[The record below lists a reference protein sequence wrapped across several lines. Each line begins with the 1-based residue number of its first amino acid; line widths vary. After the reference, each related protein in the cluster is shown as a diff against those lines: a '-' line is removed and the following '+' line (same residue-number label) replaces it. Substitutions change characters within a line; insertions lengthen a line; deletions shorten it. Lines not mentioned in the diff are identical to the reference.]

1 MADIITLTCPK
12 CGGKLEITPDIERF
26 ACAHCGNEHLVRR
39 GIGVIT
45 LAPVVESMDGLRRA
59 TDRTASE
66 MAIRRVK
73 EELEAMESAKAE
85 IEARLAQA
93 RAKLAEHDQWA
104 KNRRDY
110 KWFLAGGLVLLVGYA
125 LTETHVRGGGDPDLR
140 LFCAYPLLGITLI
153 LVWLWFTGIWRGN
166 TIEAVKPPA
175 PRSRPRSRGFWPRS
189 RRTTP
194 PGWPGRPSSIITSR
208 SSRPGHRPLPGADEG
223 RVRIRWARTAS
234 KPSAMASS
242 PS

>member
-1 MADIITLTCPK
+1 MPDFISLTCPT
-12 CGGKLEITPDIERF
+12 CGGRLQITPDVERF

-39 GIGVIT
+39 GAGVVT
-45 LAPVVESMDGLRRA
+45 LAPVVASMDGLRRA

-66 MAIRRVK
+66 MALRRLK
-73 EELEAMESAKAE
+73 DELAAMETSRAE

-110 KWFLAGGLVLLVGYA
+110 KWMLVGGVVLLVGYA

-140 LFCAYPLLGITLI
+140 LFCAYPLLGVALI

-166 TIEAVKPPA
+166 TIEAVKPPRPEVEA
-175 PRSRPRSRGFWPRS
+175 SIQGILAAIETHHAARLARQAELDHHLQVVTPR
-189 RRTTP
+189 
-194 PGWPGRPSSIITSR
+194 
-208 SSRPGHRPLPGADEG
+208 A
-223 RVRIRWARTAS
+223 
-234 KPSAMASS
+234 
-242 PS
+242 

>member
-1 MADIITLTCPK
+1 MPDFITLTCPT
-12 CGGKLEITPDIERF
+12 CGGKLQITSDIERF
-26 ACAHCGNEHLVRR
+26 ACTHCGNEHLVRR
-39 GIGVIT
+39 GAGVVT

-66 MAIRRVK
+66 MALRRIK
-73 EELEAMESAKAE
+73 DELAAMEISRAE

-125 LTETHVRGGGDPDLR
+125 LTESHVRGGGDPDLR
-140 LFCAYPLLGITLI
+140 LYCAYPLLGVALI

-166 TIEAVKPPA
+166 TIEAVKPPRPEVEA
-175 PRSRPRSRGFWPRS
+175 SIQGILAELEAHQSARLAKQAELDQHLQVVTPR
-189 RRTTP
+189 
-194 PGWPGRPSSIITSR
+194 
-208 SSRPGHRPLPGADEG
+208 A
-223 RVRIRWARTAS
+223 
-234 KPSAMASS
+234 
-242 PS
+242 